1 MRKRFLAAACA
12 AALVF
17 AAAFSGCTNTA
28 DVKSVKKLGEVFNI
42 SENYSYEVR
51 EVGDLNGWTCENFY
65 ENVVIAN
72 KTETNT
78 ETGARTINRRAY
90 NFSDGSVF
98 DFPAITE
105 SASGERSDKF
115 GALNVYSYGAA
126 NCVDN
131 KRFYAYEVNVTGGF
145 ISSEGDKIA
154 AQSLDKMPLCVVF
167 FDAAGNNFYNVYK
180 PDYQRYYI
188 NGIGAH
194 ITRGDGYFIVC
205 DNGFK
210 VKENGE
216 LVKNEKYTPL
226 VSTPYYNETFVS
238 GGYIAKISGD
248 KIYVYDESFI
258 ARLVYKAPESAIGTF
273 MAAQSNG
280 TAVVQYKTVVGAESN
295 DYEIVENSVKYK
307 LHTGI
312 VSFKDGEFRKKNVGF
327 ILKNTDNAAIS
338 GAAAWKE
345 KYAGGVLNVAELY
358 PVRNKRVCYGE
369 KVFAVLDNELN
380 VKCRV
385 NGFANGADGFPEYLG
400 NGRFAVADELNGKSF
415 VIDAE
420 GKVVFEVFTADFSR
434 LKTDGKYFYNDD
446 AKTVSVIEGGELK
459 TVEDDAEWVRFYRGG
474 VVVRR
479 SKDYCFYGDNG
490 GKVLKT
496 NFNRFYDDVFVG
508 FLTGGDKQIA
518 ELYDGGGN
526 GVLKAESIEVLSYG
540 SFIRAICTD
549 NGAKKSVILSAQGD
563 VLSETGENIFLL
575 ETIDGNGLFVC
586 ERNASGE
593 LENCARMVKVRAK
606 EGK

>member
-12 AALVF
+12 ATLVF
-17 AAAFSGCTNTA
+17 TAAFSGCTNTA

-42 SENYSYEVR
+42 SENYSYEKQ
-51 EVGDLNGWTCENFY
+51 EVGDLNGWTYENFY

-72 KTETNT
+72 KTETNA
-78 ETGARTINRRAY
+78 ETGARTIKRRAY
-90 NFSDGSVF
+90 NFADGSCF

-115 GALNVYSYGAA
+115 GALNIYSYGAA
-126 NCVDN
+126 DCVDN

-145 ISSEGDKIA
+145 VSGEGDKTA
-154 AQSLDKMPLCVVF
+154 EQSLDKTPLCVAF
-167 FDAAGNNFYNVYK
+167 FDAKGNNFYNVYE

-194 ITRGDGYFIVC
+194 IIRGDGYFTVC
-205 DNGFK
+205 DNGFTA
-210 VKENGE
+210 KENGE

-226 VSTPYYNETFVS
+226 VKTPYYNETFVS

-273 MAAQSNG
+273 IAAQNNG

-312 VSFKDGEFRKKNVGF
+312 VSFKDGEFRKKSAGF
-327 ILKNTDNAAIS
+327 VLKNMDNAAIS
-338 GAAAWKE
+338 GATAWKE
-345 KYAGGVLNVAELY
+345 KYAEGIDNVAELY

-420 GKVVFEVFTADFSR
+420 GKVVFEGFTADFSR

-446 AKTVSVIEGGELK
+446 AKTVSVIEDGELK

-474 VVVRR
+474 VVIRR
-479 SKDYCFYGDNG
+479 AKDYCFYGDNG
-490 GKVLKT
+490 KKVLET
-496 NFNRFYDDVFVG
+496 NSNRFYDDIFVG
-508 FLTGGDKQIA
+508 FLTDGDKQVA
-518 ELYDGGGN
+518 ELYDGNGN
-526 GVLKAESIEVLSYG
+526 SVLKTEKIEILKYSN
-540 SFIRAICTD
+540 FTKAICTD
-549 NGAKKSVILSAQGD
+549 NGAKKCVILSESGE
-563 VLSETGENIFLL
+563 VLAETGENTWLL
-575 ETIDGNGLFVC
+575 ETIDGSGLFVC
-586 ERNASGE
+586 EMNASGE
-593 LENCARMVKVRAK
+593 LENCVRMVKVCAE